1 MEMEI
6 GGGTQ
11 VVGDDV
17 AQWKNGH
24 VVARAGTRGGSHP
37 VGRFWRRIRPRASS
51 RGGGERLHDEVH
63 NEGGGGSSHT
73 SASANGSWMR
83 SGGGSSQMSATAISY
98 IGGGRVAPRST

>member
-11 VVGDDV
+11 VVDDGV

-24 VVARAGTRGGSHP
+24 VIARAGTRGGSHP

-51 RGGGERLHDEVH
+51 RGGGERIHNEVR
-63 NEGGGGSSHT
+63 NEGGGGSSRT
-73 SASANGSWMR
+73 SAAANGSAMR
-83 SGGGSSQMSATAISY
+83 SGSSSSWMSAAAISY
-98 IGGGRVAPRST
+98 LGGGRVAP

>member
-1 MEMEI
+1 MSTQGSAQMEMEI

-37 VGRFWRRIRPRASS
+37 VGRFWRR
-51 RGGGERLHDEVH
+51 
-63 NEGGGGSSHT
+63 
-73 SASANGSWMR
+73 SAAAANGSMMR
-83 SGGGSSQMSATAISY
+83 SAMKAAAATLVPP
-98 IGGGRVAPRST
+98 RRQTAPR